1 MGLRENAKS
10 LDELKRN
17 IYSWILPFIVFT
29 LILNT
34 ILQNS
39 SMTTLSGIVNISL
52 IVWFAISWVLVRAKQ
67 SFRFTEISNLILISI
82 YHIIK
87 FSEVLFVGVLVRGQE
102 SLGDFI
108 I

>member
-67 SFRFTEISNLILISI
+67 SFRFTEISNLIP
-82 YHIIK
+82 Y
-87 FSEVLFVGVLVRGQE
+87 
-102 SLGDFI
+102 
-108 I
+108 